1 MRKWFLVFLILA
13 ILAAIFA
20 VIVGP
25 KNSKIM
31 GNDIQTA
38 LSANGYDWASVD
50 MNGHVATINGEA
62 PNLDS
67 ARGAIETAQN
77 TECSKCNGKGT
88 WHKVLN
94 GTSVKKAPPV
104 VVQSPYTF
112 DVIKS
117 ADGSVVLNGYVT
129 SADARD
135 ALIAKARSTFSGT
148 VSDNTIRIASGAPNG
163 NWLNVIQGGM
173 DQLVTLDDGRFQI
186 EDTGFLIS
194 GNAASAD
201 VRDRLN
207 SYSQT
212 ATAPYSG
219 AANINV
225 AELAANVVGEVTS
238 KTICQSLF
246 DDLKEGKEI
255 NFASNRDEIRGSES
269 FDLLGVIASAANQC
283 ETFRVSI
290 QGHTDAQ
297 GDAAY
302 NQDLSDRRA
311 NRVLATLA
319 DQGVDRNRMTS
330 IGFGESRPVADNG
343 TAEGRRMNRRTEF
356 ILTQAQ

>member
-62 PNLDS
+62 P
-67 ARGAIETAQN
+67 
-77 TECSKCNGKGT
+77 
-88 WHKVLN
+88 
-94 GTSVKKAPPV
+94 

-186 EDTGFLIS
+186 EDTGFLS
-194 GNAASAD
+194 M
-201 VRDRLN
+201 L
-207 SYSQT
+207 
-212 ATAPYSG
+212 
-219 AANINV
+219 
-225 AELAANVVGEVTS
+225 
-238 KTICQSLF
+238 
-246 DDLKEGKEI
+246 
-255 NFASNRDEIRGSES
+255 
-269 FDLLGVIASAANQC
+269 
-283 ETFRVSI
+283 
-290 QGHTDAQ
+290 
-297 GDAAY
+297 
-302 NQDLSDRRA
+302 
-311 NRVLATLA
+311 
-319 DQGVDRNRMTS
+319 RN
-330 IGFGESRPVADNG
+330 
-343 TAEGRRMNRRTEF
+343 
-356 ILTQAQ
+356 